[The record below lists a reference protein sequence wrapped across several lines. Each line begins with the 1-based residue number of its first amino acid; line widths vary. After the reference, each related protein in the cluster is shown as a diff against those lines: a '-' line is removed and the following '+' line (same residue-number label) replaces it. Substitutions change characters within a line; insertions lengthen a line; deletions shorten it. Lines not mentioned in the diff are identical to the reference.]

1 MIPHSTNRLCG
12 FAAALVAI
20 FYLVG
25 CEPVPKV
32 WAPKP
37 GTVEYKIAQIGDGV
51 VAARYPRYNR
61 KRFPMRITEKG
72 DRWIFDYKLD
82 DNMLG
87 GTPTVEIDKRTFEV
101 VDVYQT
107 Q

>member
-1 MIPHSTNRLCG
+1 MIPRSTNRFCS
-12 FAAALVAI
+12 FVATLVALCCLI
-20 FYLVG
+20 G
-25 CEPVPKV
+25 CEPAPKV

-37 GTVEYKIAQIGDGV
+37 GTVEYKIAQIGDRI
-51 VAARYPRYNR
+51 VAAHYPKYNR
-61 KRFPMRITEKG
+61 KRFPVRITEKG

-87 GTPTVEIDKRTFEV
+87 GTPTVEMDKRTLKV
-101 VDVYQT
+101 VDIYQT